1 MNGKKSYL
9 ISFTALFSKKGYE
22 VTFGVEQIINSNN
35 WYHLTAPVNST
46 YKTLIEDT
54 MKGANK
60 VPHSATGLFGKLTN
74 ADNVTEYEGV
84 GIDTAIA
91 SIVSYLSD
99 IHRYFSGDA
108 VVMSRTDW
116 QRTGR
121 RLDNTIDVGLTP
133 MESGRE
139 TADNGVI
146 DDTEIGALYDVNIV
160 IAEDNRVTM
169 SLSSNTGT
177 SNKLEHAAGNKTGTI
192 IEIPEF
198 FEFKLDA
205 EEGRAILSSILRQ
218 LLEGEI
224 SLLSQADLNS
234 KISDSIIEHNSIGSV
249 VIKDSEEI
257 SNRYAEIVKNSSYER
272 IENAGLS
279 VKDSSVTRG
288 VLADTQF
295 HVSNHIT
302 ISAER
307 VEVTKE
313 ASVGGLT
320 EAMIDMVYNSNNHQM
335 VESTSAGFEVDVHRL
350 VSVDT
355 SVLACMEDTKIVDT
369 VNDATIEQTQG
380 GSLEGY
386 FESSDLADY
395 IKAESLVST
404 SAYLSQETTVEN
416 YMEIDNEILIESEIV
431 LLAVSQDYIHS
442 DTIINITLQG
452 TEMAELQQP
461 IYDGKVDG
469 TLTNV
474 ENRRDALLDEVI
486 YYDIRI
492 DSQPINLT
500 AVDTYENSSQSNE
513 LVSVEVKGKNGA
525 IHSKTLAEGSHRTL
539 SSVDETMA
547 YDTTQFGILETIE
560 QADSSSYADLTFSR
574 GQVDT
579 RQDAHFTA
587 YTETDSFSGE
597 IGRVDFIEWAKVE
610 MDYDSYLEFK
620 DTEAS
625 LTKNGLTVDY
635 FSTAQIAYEA
645 KVSDI
650 EWSTHIT
657 KEAGEVRLTSARN
670 TADMM
675 DGEVERTT
683 IATPLR
689 DYDAEVEHVVGATL
703 INGDGADIQIIT
715 NSEVY
720 VGGQPLIDLIIEA
733 KNLTTCHDSE
743 VEEFTE
749 FLATEQVESE
759 VQSFTAID
767 QMKSVITESPEILKA
782 VRLLE
787 IMYGSKAVD
796 YIEAGMTKIL
806 QDSISGEFLMA
817 DLPLRTSAVIEQIKM
832 AGAGVTTLGINQ
844 ESSLASRSEGADI
857 LQPQETALGGMYVD
871 YRESVTEE
879 FTDAQFYDF
888 SRPMDIEEMSHAI
901 LGANNRIGQSHDL
914 IEADNVAGMSGT
926 RPQKFALI
934 DMESE
939 ADGMTHEIEMADIQ
953 VERGGN
959 SPEEIVTAKA
969 DRSFEGYE
977 TGTTLANM
985 QRGMEG
991 VIQKSSAGEKLSNSE
1006 GTTDRTVT
1014 AASGSSSEGVL
1025 PELESA
1031 TTESSRDGVLPELER
1046 ANHSVSRDAV
1056 IAELESATAESSRDG
1071 VFPELERANHSVSR
1085 DAVIAELEGATS
1097 ESSKEGVLPELE
1109 RANHSVSRDAVIAEL
1124 EGATSE
1130 SSKEGVLPEL

>member
-84 GIDTAIA
+84 GIEIAIA

-99 IHRYFSGDA
+99 IHRYFSGDT

-139 TADNGVI
+139 TADNGII

-234 KISDSIIEHNSIGSV
+234 QISDSIIDHNSIGSV

-257 SNRYAEIVKNSSYER
+257 SNRYAEIFKNSSYER

-279 VKDSSVTRG
+279 MMDSSVTRG
-288 VLADTQF
+288 VLADTQI

-307 VEVTKE
+307 VEVIKE

-320 EAMIDMVYNSNNHQM
+320 EAITDMVYNSNNHHM

-355 SVLACMEDTKIVDT
+355 SVLAGMEDTKIVDT
-369 VNDATIEQTQG
+369 VNDATIEQTYG
-380 GSLEGY
+380 GNLEGY
-386 FESSDLADY
+386 FESSDMADF
-395 IKAESLVST
+395 IKAESLVSS
-404 SAYLSQETTVEN
+404 SAYLSQETTVDN
-416 YMEIDNEILIESEIV
+416 YMKIDNEILIESEIV

-452 TEMAELQQP
+452 TEMADLQQP

-513 LVSVEVKGKNGA
+513 LVSVEVKGTNGA

-539 SSVDETMA
+539 SSMDETIA

-574 GQVDT
+574 GQVDK
-579 RQDAHFTA
+579 RQDAHFIA

-610 MDYDSYLEFK
+610 MDYDSYVLHQ
-620 DTEAS
+620 DTEANS
-625 LTKNGLTVDY
+625 LTKNGLTIDY
-635 FSTAQIAYEA
+635 YSTAQTSYEA

-657 KEAGEVRLTSARN
+657 KEAGEVRLTSAKN

-689 DYDAEVEHVVGATL
+689 DYDAEVEHVMGATL

-759 VQSFTAID
+759 VQSFTAIE

-806 QDSISGEFLMA
+806 QDSISGEFLMS
-817 DLPLRTSAVIEQIKM
+817 DLPLRTTAVIEQIKM

-844 ESSLASRSEGADI
+844 ESSLASRSEGADV
-857 LQPQETALGGMYVD
+857 LQPQETALGGMYVQF
-871 YRESVTEE
+871 RESVTEE

-901 LGANNRIGQSHDL
+901 LGANNRIGQSHHL

-926 RPQKFALI
+926 RPQEFALI

-939 ADGMTHEIEMADIQ
+939 ADGMAHEIEIADLQ

-991 VIQKSSAGEKLSNSE
+991 VIQQSSAGEISSNSE

-1025 PELESA
+1025 HELESA
-1031 TTESSRDGVLPELER
+1031 TTESSRDGVLPGLERANHSVSRDAVLAELEGATTESSKDGVLPELER

-1056 IAELESATAESSRDG
+1056 LAELESAT
-1071 VFPELERANHSVSR
+1071 
-1085 DAVIAELEGATS
+1085 T
-1097 ESSKEGVLPELE
+1097 ESSKDGVLP
-1109 RANHSVSRDAVIAEL
+1109 
-1124 EGATSE
+1124 
-1130 SSKEGVLPEL
+1130 